1 MRKPLWTGMVLG
13 SMWALAAALPA
24 HAADN
29 YVIAEGA
36 PTHQVTFID
45 ERPAKELKGGLPL
58 FFDPTYSIPDKRFT
72 PLLTDVLGAE
82 LQARLGERL
91 AGKPVTLKRLQ
102 VQNYFAATYQQ
113 NQAAGL
119 AVVGAVS
126 GTVIASVRNRG
137 AVDAIIYRA
146 EGSVDGRPFS
156 VEYAQAYKSVTC
168 GFGMAYNC
176 PAIRAVTREV
186 VIAGITQTAEAIA
199 QALGVP
205 PASPPP
211 APPAAPAS
219 APQPAP

>member
-1 MRKPLWTGMVLG
+1 MRKPLWPGMLLG
-13 SMWALAAALPA
+13 WTLSLAAAVPA

-36 PTHQVTFID
+36 PTHQVTFVD
-45 ERPAKELKGGLPL
+45 ERPAKEVKGGMPL

-102 VQNYFAATYQQ
+102 VQNYFRATYQQ

-126 GTVIASVRNRG
+126 GTVIVGVQRKDAI
-137 AVDAIIYRA
+137 DAIIFRA
-146 EGSVDGRPFS
+146 EGTVDGRPFS

-176 PAIRAVTREV
+176 GPIRLVTREV
-186 VIAGITQTAEAIA
+186 ATAGITQTVEAIA

-205 PASPPP
+205 PEAAPAPTAPP
-211 APPAAPAS
+211 AP
-219 APQPAP
+219 

>member
-1 MRKPLWTGMVLG
+1 VRKPIWPGVVLG
-13 SMWALAAALPA
+13 AMLTLATAAPA

-29 YVIAEGA
+29 YLIAEGS
-36 PTHQVTFID
+36 PTHQVTFMD

-113 NQAAGL
+113 NQAASL
-119 AVVGAVS
+119 AVMGAVS
-126 GTVIASVRNRG
+126 GTVIASVKNKG
-137 AVDAIIYRA
+137 AVDAIIFRA
-146 EGSVDGRPFS
+146 EGSVDGRSFS
-156 VEYAQAYKSVTC
+156 VEYAQAYTAGSC
-168 GFGMAYNC
+168 GGMIYNC
-176 PAIRAVTREV
+176 APARGATREV

-199 QALGVP
+199 QALGAPP
-205 PASPPP
+205 PAAPP
-211 APPAAPAS
+211 APP
-219 APQPAP
+219 QP